1 MFSAWQYASPS
12 VSFILLRRSEAGDLL
27 LGAWPCLGGLTGG
40 LYLFFS
46 EKTVFQMDRKKE
58 NMLVRVER
66 ANGFVFACAVLF

>member
-1 MFSAWQYASPS
+1 MICFWEHGHA
-12 VSFILLRRSEAGDLL
+12 
-27 LGAWPCLGGLTGG
+27 LGGLTGG

-58 NMLVRVER
+58 NMLVGVER